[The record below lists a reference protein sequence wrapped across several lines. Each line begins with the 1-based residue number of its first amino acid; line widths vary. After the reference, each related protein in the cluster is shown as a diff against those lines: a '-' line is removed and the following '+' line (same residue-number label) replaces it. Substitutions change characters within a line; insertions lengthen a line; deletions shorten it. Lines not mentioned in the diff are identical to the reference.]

1 MPYPA
6 VNPSSFVSPL
16 AAGSSFEFVSAYTI
30 YPYLQSVSGVAIGSF
45 VQNTYVQTVS
55 LNGIQQFTNTYG
67 LTPTTS
73 GNPTESGQNIGYLT
87 TLQAGTYTVEYQYN
101 YPKRVTDQSYT
112 MVQNTATYTFIV
124 VDNQLPL
131 KKWTATD
138 VINRLLDLA
147 QTLREGE
154 TPPYVLQGMN
164 SDGTMQAGSQA
175 ALFDTILSPEFTFTK
190 QTLRENLRQVGEI
203 IHGEPRF
210 TPMKDSSGNWYIE
223 VSYDLYGQNTQW
235 KHANRAYVKKET
247 TQNVNTY
254 SSSLDSSVENLVNK
268 TGDEY
273 GTIIEPY
280 AGGAK
285 TMRTE
290 QMYAQIT
297 EQNMIIPTQF
307 PIYTVAKIEWIQ
319 NNNGTLQAYDI
330 TPYLFESSIYN
341 TQLSSYD
348 NLYPYSK
355 AYGIMYTQGEKNITN
370 LNFKP
375 EHPISEIFENYSI
388 LNILRAASGNE
399 NLTIEEAATDTKS
412 GSYTEGGY
420 PQLAFR
426 VTYTPI
432 YQSRVAQT
440 KANYLDY
447 QRPAA
452 MIYNQQANIVDSQAY
467 GENMKGVI
475 ARFGNAEKS
484 YTYRLSRL
492 SQIPTPGMM
501 FDADYTI
508 SAVYVEILSDVINC
522 TIALTKN
529 FNRISQYV
537 GISSVKRYS
546 QVSQTMALDRN
557 ILWQEYIIVGD
568 ETQSYTGG
576 TRMSENFM
584 AYVAATFTQDTSFQQ
599 FTNVTA
605 WGKTGEDT
613 MLPYVSLPLI
623 ASAFGNSI
631 VYSWQYEDNYSA
643 GAVSSYQ
650 TGGTGSATV
659 TGYYQDNY
667 QYTDYYGR
675 LYYYG
680 FYIAPQGQQ
689 ITASNFLD
697 VGNALPQGEPN
708 PAGQP
713 TYISTL
719 GGNAYIVRK
728 DNRERLQCN
737 FQVNFVTNRSGLI
750 VGSALASLNPS
761 IKGGNG
767 QAAKLYVFP
776 VTINKFAQNVQAL
789 GIKLTSY
796 TGLPVTVGTPV
807 GNTFTLTAGI
817 NGQFTYGGKSWAI
830 CTPLT
835 TTTEQVETE
844 TGQVV
849 TQTVTKG
856 GEILLAQNMDISAGD
871 TFQSITF
878 TAARDVFNR
887 SVWKDIQ

>member
-1 MPYPA
+1 MAHPA
-6 VNPSSFVSPL
+6 STPASYVSPL
-16 AAGSSFEFVSAYTI
+16 SANSSFTFVPGTTIYNNVSATDGDGNIRNSYYKIRVTRPNGEVAFEQGMQTGSDGVPPDEAQGYTE
-30 YPYLQSVSGVAIGSF
+30 
-45 VQNTYVQTVS
+45 QN
-55 LNGIQQFTNTYG
+55 L
-67 LTPTTS
+67 LP
-73 GNPTESGQNIGYLT
+73 
-87 TLQAGTYTVEYQYN
+87 GTYTVYYEFK
-101 YPKRVTDQSYT
+101 YPYKIPITGTIDYKI
-112 MVQNTATYTFIV
+112 NTATYAFV
-124 VDNQLPL
+124 VVENQLPL

-138 VINRLLDLA
+138 VINRVLDLA
-147 QTLREGE
+147 EPIRKGE
-154 TPPYVLQGMN
+154 TPRFRLQGMN
-164 SDGTMQAGSQA
+164 ADGSIQEGSQA
-175 ALFDTILSPEFTFTK
+175 DLFNQILSPEFAFTK
-190 QTLRENLRQVGEI
+190 QTLRECLQQVGEI
-203 IHGEPRF
+203 IHGEPRLSIAQD
-210 TPMKDSSGNWYIE
+210 TEGTYYYE
-223 VSYDLYGQNTQW
+223 VSYDLYGQTEKW
-235 KHANRAYVKKET
+235 KHANRAYVKKDV
-247 TQNVNTY
+247 TQNVNSY
-254 SSSLDSSVENLVNK
+254 ASSVDTHAENLLNK
-268 TGDEY
+268 RGDDY
-273 GTIIEPY
+273 GTITEPY
-280 AGGAK
+280 ANGAK
-285 TMRTE
+285 TVRTE
-290 QMYAQIT
+290 QMYVQIT
-297 EQNMIIPTQF
+297 ETNMLIPTQF
-307 PIYTVAKIEWIQ
+307 PVYTVEKLEWVRS
-319 NNNGTLQAYDI
+319 NNGTLQSVDI
-330 TPYLFESSIYN
+330 TPYLFESSIYGAR
-341 TQLSSYD
+341 LSSYD
-348 NLYPYSK
+348 SQYPYSK
-355 AYGIMYTQGEKNITN
+355 AYALMYTQGEKNITQ
-370 LNFKP
+370 LSFKP
-375 EHPISEIFENYSI
+375 ENPISAVFENYAI
-388 LNILRAASGNE
+388 LNILRAASGDN
-399 NLTIEEAATDTKS
+399 NLSFDEYS
-412 GSYTEGGY
+412 Y

-426 VTYTPI
+426 VTYTPF
-432 YQSRVAQT
+432 YQSRVGQT
-440 KANYLDY
+440 KVDYEDYL
-447 QRPAA
+447 RPAV
-452 MIYNQQANIVDSQAY
+452 MIYNQQSNVVDSRAY
-467 GENMKGVI
+467 GENLKGVI
-475 ARFGNAEKS
+475 ARLGNAEKS

-492 SQIPTPGMM
+492 SQIPKAGMM
-501 FDADYTI
+501 FDDDYAI
-508 SAVYVEILSDVINC
+508 SAVYTEILPTVINC
-522 TIALTKN
+522 TIGLTKN

-750 VGSALASLNPS
+750 IGSALASLNPS

-849 TQTVTKG
+849 TQTITKG

>member
-1 MPYPA
+1 MAHPA
-6 VNPSSFVSPL
+6 STPASYVSPL
-16 AAGSSFEFVSAYTI
+16 SANSSFTFVPGTTIYNNVSATDGDGNIRNSYYKIRVTRPNGEVAFEQGMQTGSDGVPPDEAQGYTE
-30 YPYLQSVSGVAIGSF
+30 
-45 VQNTYVQTVS
+45 QN
-55 LNGIQQFTNTYG
+55 L
-67 LTPTTS
+67 LP
-73 GNPTESGQNIGYLT
+73 
-87 TLQAGTYTVEYQYN
+87 GTYTVYYEFK
-101 YPKRVTDQSYT
+101 YPYKIPITGTIDYKI
-112 MVQNTATYTFIV
+112 NTATYAFV
-124 VDNQLPL
+124 VVENQLPL

-138 VINRLLDLA
+138 VINRVLDLA
-147 QTLREGE
+147 EPIRKGE
-154 TPPYVLQGMN
+154 TPRFRLQGMN
-164 SDGTMQAGSQA
+164 ADGSIQEGSQA
-175 ALFDTILSPEFTFTK
+175 DLFNQILSPEFAFTK
-190 QTLRENLRQVGEI
+190 QTLRECLQQVGEI
-203 IHGEPRF
+203 IHGEPRLSIAQD
-210 TPMKDSSGNWYIE
+210 TDGTYYYE
-223 VSYDLYGQNTQW
+223 VSYDLYGQTEQW
-235 KHANRAYVKKET
+235 KHAHRAYVKKDV
-247 TQNVNTY
+247 TQNVNSY
-254 SSSLDSSVENLVNK
+254 ASSVDTHAENLLNK
-268 TGDEY
+268 RGDDY
-273 GTIIEPY
+273 GTITEPY
-280 AGGAK
+280 ANGAK
-285 TMRTE
+285 TVRTE
-290 QMYAQIT
+290 QMYVQIT
-297 EQNMIIPTQF
+297 ETNMLIPTQF
-307 PIYTVAKIEWIQ
+307 PVYTVEKLEWVRS
-319 NNNGTLQAYDI
+319 NNGTLQSVDI
-330 TPYLFESSIYN
+330 TPYLFESSIYGAR
-341 TQLSSYD
+341 LSSYD
-348 NLYPYSK
+348 SQYPYSK
-355 AYGIMYTQGEKNITN
+355 AYALMYTQGEKNITQ
-370 LNFKP
+370 LSFKP
-375 EHPISEIFENYSI
+375 ENPISAVFENYAI
-388 LNILRAASGNE
+388 LNILRAASGDN
-399 NLTIEEAATDTKS
+399 NLSFDEYS
-412 GSYTEGGY
+412 Y

-426 VTYTPI
+426 VTYTPF
-432 YQSRVAQT
+432 YQSRVGQT
-440 KANYLDY
+440 KVDYEDYL
-447 QRPAA
+447 RPAV
-452 MIYNQQANIVDSQAY
+452 MIYNQQSNVVDSRAY
-467 GENMKGVI
+467 GENLKGVI
-475 ARFGNAEKS
+475 ARLGNAEKS

-492 SQIPTPGMM
+492 SQIPKAGMM
-501 FDADYTI
+501 FDDDYAI
-508 SAVYVEILSDVINC
+508 SAVYTEILPTVINC
-522 TIALTKN
+522 TIGLTKN

-750 VGSALASLNPS
+750 IGSALASLNPS

-849 TQTVTKG
+849 TQTITKG